1 MFSLFHKWNNVGF
14 FHQRRV
20 YIGDYT
26 TSGQKSNQKK
36 SPSARRARV
45 IFWLLFATS
54 GIICQYTRVSGERT
68 ALFNRK
74 WRHKSPFNFT
84 ENLPAVVE
92 WSFST
97 TCGGEWPFS
106 TVHSPR
112 FVSQKKIPWNF
123 PWRMIILHGSF
134 STVGP
139 LLPLYWGFFLTG
151 GYSNDGAYDWI
162 MVIIHHTWK

>member
-1 MFSLFHKWNNVGF
+1 MCGKVVQWSFSTESFREIFFVNQTVENVGF
-14 FHQRRV
+14 FHRRRV

-26 TSGQKSNQKK
+26 TSGKKSNPKK

-74 WRHKSPFNFT
+74 WRHKPPFNFT
-84 ENLPAVVE
+84 ENLPAVKE
-92 WSFST
+92 WSLFT
-97 TCGGEWPFS
+97 TRENND
-106 TVHSPR
+106 HSLTAG
-112 FVSQKKIPWNF
+112 K
-123 PWRMIILHGSF
+123 LH
-134 STVGP
+134 
-139 LLPLYWGFFLTG
+139 WGFFLTG

-162 MVIIHHTWK
+162 MGLLGLLLSSSWSHILPFTN